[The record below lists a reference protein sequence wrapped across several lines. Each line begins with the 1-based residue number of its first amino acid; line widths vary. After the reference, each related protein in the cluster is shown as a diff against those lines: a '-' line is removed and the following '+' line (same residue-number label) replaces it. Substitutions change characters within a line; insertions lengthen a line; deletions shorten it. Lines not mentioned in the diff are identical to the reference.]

1 MQEPSLNIG
10 EQANIYIEKV
20 YTNLLHYTHE
30 VVFQLQPYI
39 ENNLAFSFLLLL
51 FLITFLTFE
60 VSKALQCKAL
70 FWQYRAFW
78 GRASVIYKGKETQK
92 ERGEGQEK
100 VKAKNHSQPC
110 QGTSTLGWERK
121 NWKSKYNKRTQ
132 GASCSYLYRG
142 L

>member
-70 FWQYRAFW
+70 F
-78 GRASVIYKGKETQK
+78 
-92 ERGEGQEK
+92 
-100 VKAKNHSQPC
+100 
-110 QGTSTLGWERK
+110 
-121 NWKSKYNKRTQ
+121 
-132 GASCSYLYRG
+132 
-142 L
+142 